1 MPLRGAPFYDLIRP
15 YYEHARAPFDDL
27 QWFDAHTHVGHNDP
41 DGLEAD
47 PPDLLEAMD
56 VAGHQRALLFPLHEP
71 DGYVEANDRVLE
83 AQAQHDGRFSV
94 LGRVDPKAPGA
105 LEEVVRVLDAGT
117 AGIKLHPRSDDFR
130 LPHPVVSEIVAE
142 VGARGRIVLF
152 HAGRGIPNLGPQAID
167 LARDNPDV
175 KIILAHAGVS
185 DLGLIATRV
194 TEVDNLYFDTAWW
207 QMSDMLA
214 LFTQVPPS
222 RILWATDMP
231 YGTPMLS
238 GMAVLRICASLG
250 MSDEA
255 VHSIVGGQLGRLVA
269 GEDPVDVGPPPS
281 VEALGPRLIPAERA
295 LAYITGV
302 FMSVVG
308 GGRPVEALALA
319 RLTCQTPGPHDPNFE
334 ILSHIDRFLEMSQQL
349 YADNPEEPRRT
360 LIPAIMAQS
369 LAGTPRVGLPELPHG
384 MPVLE
389 PAV

>member
-1 MPLRGAPFYDLIRP
+1 MPLRGAPFHDLIRP
-15 YYEHARAPFDDL
+15 YYEHASAGHEDL

-56 VAGHQRALLFPLHEP
+56 AAGHQRALLFPLHEP

-83 AQAQHDGRFSV
+83 AQAQYDGRIVV
-94 LGRVDPKAPGA
+94 LGRVDPKADGA
-105 LEEVVRVLDAGT
+105 LEEAVRVLDAGT
-117 AGIKLHPRSDDFR
+117 AGIKLHPRSDDFQ
-130 LPHPVVSEIVAE
+130 LPHPVVEQIVAE
-142 VGARGRIVLF
+142 VGARGGIVLF

-167 LARDNPDV
+167 LARANPDV

-185 DLGLIATRV
+185 DLGLIASRV

-238 GMAVLRICASLG
+238 GTSILRICASLEL
-250 MSDEA
+250 SEE
-255 VHSIVGGQLGRLVA
+255 VVRSIVGGQLGRLVA
-269 GEDPVDVGPPPS
+269 GEEPVDLGPPPS
-281 VEALGPRLIPAERA
+281 VDVLGPRMIPAERA

-319 RLTCQTPGPHDPNFE
+319 RLTCQTPGPQDPNYE
-334 ILSHIDRFLEMSQQL
+334 ILSHIDRMLELSQRL
-349 YADNPEEPRRT
+349 YVDNPEEPRRT
-360 LIPAIMAQS
+360 LIPAIMAQL
-369 LAGTPRVGLPELPHG
+369 LAGTPQVSLPELPHHS
-384 MPVLE
+384 
-389 PAV
+389 PALQTAV